1 MTKIFPELKTKKLRE
16 TKKMDKKKKK
26 NQNMMWGRK
35 QDENYEV
42 LD

>member
-16 TKKMDKKKKK
+16 TKKMDKKKK